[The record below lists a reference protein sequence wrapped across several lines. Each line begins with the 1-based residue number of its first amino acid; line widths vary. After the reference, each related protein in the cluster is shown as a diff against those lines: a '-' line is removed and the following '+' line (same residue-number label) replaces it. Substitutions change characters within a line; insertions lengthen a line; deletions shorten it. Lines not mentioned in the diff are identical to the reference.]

1 MNIYPGGDLIEL
13 ILTCL
18 KRHRSFFAILL
29 QACAILIIWLGLKGI
44 RSNTMIISFGGVV
57 VIYTLIFYLFTKSEN
72 SYILWLAIFDV
83 IVLWILMALTD
94 NIKSPFSGVLLTIPI
109 LTYLLGLHPSRTTV
123 VFICIA
129 VTIVIPYCVPSAN
142 KIILYFVSSANKN
155 DIPLSKFFWITL
167 VCLAIIGIAS
177 LAGYAKDW
185 KKANSVEEESF
196 SHINHKSYK

>member
-1 MNIYPGGDLIEL
+1 MNTYPGGALIEL

-18 KRHRSFFAILL
+18 KEGRSFFAIFL
-29 QACAILIIWLGLKGI
+29 QVCAIGIIWVGLNGI
-44 RSNTMIISFGGVV
+44 QSNRMIISFGGVV
-57 VIYTLIFYLFTKSEN
+57 VIYTLIFYLFTKSDD

-167 VCLAIIGIAS
+167 VCLTIIGIAS
-177 LAGYAKDW
+177 FADYAKDW
-185 KKANSVEEESF
+185 KKTNSVEGKSS
-196 SHINHKSYK
+196 SHN